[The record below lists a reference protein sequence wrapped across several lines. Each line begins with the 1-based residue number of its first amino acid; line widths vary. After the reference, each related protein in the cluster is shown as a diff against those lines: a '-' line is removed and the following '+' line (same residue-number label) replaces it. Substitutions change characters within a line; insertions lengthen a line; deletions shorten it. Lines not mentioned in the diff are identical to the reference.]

1 MSGSELALRKE
12 LALTRLRIA
21 RTELA
26 LARAQRKPDALA
38 TTSSA
43 VGLASSIVEQTRGTR
58 FGGRWSSYA
67 RILLRVAEVVLRLR
81 RV

>member
-1 MSGSELALRKE
+1 VKGSELALRKE

-43 VGLASSIVEQTRGTR
+43 IDLASSLVEQTRGTR
-58 FGGRWSSYA
+58 WGGSWASYV
-67 RILLRVAEVVLRLR
+67 RILLRVASVVMRLR

>member
-1 MSGSELALRKE
+1 VRATELALRKE

-26 LARAQRKPDALA
+26 LARAEKKPDSLA
-38 TTSSA
+38 TVSSA
-43 VGLASSIVEQTRGTR
+43 VDLASSILE
-58 FGGRWSSYA
+58 GRSLGKWSRYA
-67 RILLRVAEVVLRLR
+67 RFFLRVVHVVLGVQR

>member
-1 MSGSELALRKE
+1 MTGSELALRKE

-26 LARAQRKPDALA
+26 LARAQRKSDALA

-43 VGLASSIVEQTRGTR
+43 IELASSLVDQTRGTR
-58 FGGRWSSYA
+58 FGGRWADYA
-67 RILLRVAEVVLRLR
+67 RILLRVANVVMGLR

>member
-1 MSGSELALRKE
+1 MTASELALRKE

-38 TTSSA
+38 ATSSA
-43 VGLASSIVEQTRGTR
+43 IELASSLVEQTRGTR
-58 FGGRWSSYA
+58 WGGSWSKYA
-67 RILLRVAEVVLRLR
+67 GVLLRVANVVLGLR
-81 RV
+81 RL

>member
-43 VGLASSIVEQTRGTR
+43 IDLASSLIEQTRGTR
-58 FGGRWSSYA
+58 FGGRWAGYA
-67 RILLRVAEVVLRLR
+67 RILLRVANVVLGLR
-81 RV
+81 RL

>member
-1 MSGSELALRKE
+1 MKASELALRKE

-26 LARAQRKPDALA
+26 LARAQRRPDALA
-38 TTSSA
+38 TTTSA
-43 VGLASSIVEQTRGTR
+43 IELASSLVEQARGTR
-58 FGGRWSSYA
+58 FGGKWAGYA
-67 RILLRVAEVVLRLR
+67 RILLRVANVVLGLR